1 MEEPSYDAFVARL
14 NQAKAIAD
22 EKAQTTSYDDVFSGA
37 VFSIAVKKNALL
49 LSKQHDRVSE
59 ARLVGST
66 WQDACFN
73 AKGSGLDIL
82 DWESPRLAPPSDSP
96 ASTSRAASHG
106 SAAPTATAGGGGGG
120 RGSYQQQRSVAQ
132 TQLDSPSRRASANA
146 YSAASGAGRNASGR
160 ISAVLGASSSIG
172 GRGGAGGGGGGGGS
186 GSSSRASGMGLE
198 AAAAAATAATAA
210 TAGGMS
216 DDDDDELLPTRCG
229 DSVTWQQGPRAGG
242 VGAMGGGGQLR
253 SAAPSRLVVE
263 LPAGDEPAAAPD
275 VGSPGMASRADE
287 AIRAFART
295 AYEPGEVRHSLF
307 LHPGG
312 ADPQPRHSH
321 DPDRAGP
328 GPGDGAVA
336 GSGGLAGLA
345 PVPRA
350 VPRHV
355 AAAAV
360 ALSPTGRQRPASPG
374 LGMGFGASEAS
385 AAALRSSWQ
394 GPLPAAAASP
404 GGSGGGG
411 GGAYPLPPS
420 IGDDGPGPRR
430 PASRGR
436 LLTRSTSGLGF
447 VAAAG
452 SPSAAI
458 AGATGG
464 GGGGGGWPGSPVSL
478 QPHGEGG
485 GRPLMTPPPAFSP
498 GGARRSLP
506 PTHLTVKVG
515 CGVGGAGNEA
525 RSPDAHAPPPCIF
538 SPSSPSG
545 AAGAAAV
552 GGGGGASWGN
562 SSYTAPHPP
571 SLLQPPHGSPHPH
584 HRAPGA
590 RALAAV
596 PHPHPHPHPQQQQ
609 HLPGAAAGEMMP
621 MHRVSGAGAASLP
634 SPGAAT
640 SLPSPGAR
648 NARGGSLNGP
658 AVGGG
663 GGGMRVS
670 ASGEGSIGGGLIR
683 GYAQGSGGGALDYR
697 MLDSVPRIGLDGPR
711 VRGASKDV
719 AAAAAAASATAAAR
733 ASAAGMGGATAAA
746 DSHADIRRTLLAA
759 PPGLAAQRAG
769 FGGSRPGTPSL
780 TPPSGAAEA
789 GATNASPGRFERAK
803 RASAN
808 GGVGSMIVTREQVD
822 KYLTGATPP
831 SGVFASIS
839 GGGGGGGGGG
849 GAGAVSSPVGGSGV
863 KALVLG
869 MRGCLTEDPAS
880 VASPKPRLSAAG
892 AVGGGG
898 MGGAGG
904 GGGAGAGAQDSPRRA
919 RPEAGGW

>member
-1 MEEPSYDAFVARL
+1 M
-14 NQAKAIAD
+14 
-22 EKAQTTSYDDVFSGA
+22 
-37 VFSIAVKKNALL
+37 
-49 LSKQHDRVSE
+49 
-59 ARLVGST
+59 
-66 WQDACFN
+66 
-73 AKGSGLDIL
+73 
-82 DWESPRLAPPSDSP
+82 
-96 ASTSRAASHG
+96 
-106 SAAPTATAGGGGGG
+106 
-120 RGSYQQQRSVAQ
+120 
-132 TQLDSPSRRASANA
+132 
-146 YSAASGAGRNASGR
+146 
-160 ISAVLGASSSIG
+160 
-172 GRGGAGGGGGGGGS
+172 
-186 GSSSRASGMGLE
+186 
-198 AAAAAATAATAA
+198 
-210 TAGGMS
+210 
-216 DDDDDELLPTRCG
+216 
-229 DSVTWQQGPRAGG
+229 
-242 VGAMGGGGQLR
+242 
-253 SAAPSRLVVE
+253 
-263 LPAGDEPAAAPD
+263 
-275 VGSPGMASRADE
+275 
-287 AIRAFART
+287 
-295 AYEPGEVRHSLF
+295 
-307 LHPGG
+307 
-312 ADPQPRHSH
+312 
-321 DPDRAGP
+321 
-328 GPGDGAVA
+328 
-336 GSGGLAGLA
+336 
-345 PVPRA
+345 
-350 VPRHV
+350 
-355 AAAAV
+355 
-360 ALSPTGRQRPASPG
+360 
-374 LGMGFGASEAS
+374 
-385 AAALRSSWQ
+385 
-394 GPLPAAAASP
+394 
-404 GGSGGGG
+404 
-411 GGAYPLPPS
+411 
-420 IGDDGPGPRR
+420 
-430 PASRGR
+430 
-436 LLTRSTSGLGF
+436 
-447 VAAAG
+447 
-452 SPSAAI
+452 
-458 AGATGG
+458 
-464 GGGGGGWPGSPVSL
+464 
-478 QPHGEGG
+478 
-485 GRPLMTPPPAFSP
+485 
-498 GGARRSLP
+498 
-506 PTHLTVKVG
+506 
-515 CGVGGAGNEA
+515 GGAGNEA